1 VQNEQEISDS
11 LQIEDSKRFTAD
23 RSIVVFPAPTG
34 VLRSSQI
41 SQGEVVRLPSLKD
54 DFPKPTPWDLAAL
67 TMLALG
73 GAAMVANLL
82 AAKGTGPGSALSG
95 TQTSL
100 FATLGLAVCVGC
112 LLLLGKTAK
121 EGTIWGNLAAIG
133 GMFIGVSGV
142 LLAAALW
149 VAA

>member
-1 VQNEQEISDS
+1 M
-11 LQIEDSKRFTAD
+11 
-23 RSIVVFPAPTG
+23 
-34 VLRSSQI
+34 
-41 SQGEVVRLPSLKD
+41 RLPSLKE
-54 DFPKPTPWDLAAL
+54 DFPKPKMWDLAAV
-67 TMLALG
+67 TTLAVG

-82 AAKGTGPGSALSG
+82 AAKSTGPGSALSS

-100 FATLGLAVCVGC
+100 FVTTGLAVCVGC
-112 LLLLGKTAK
+112 LLLLGKTSK

-133 GMFIGVSGV
+133 GMFLGVTGV

>member
-1 VQNEQEISDS
+1 MT
-11 LQIEDSKRFTAD
+11 LQ
-23 RSIVVFPAPTG
+23 
-34 VLRSSQI
+34 
-41 SQGEVVRLPSLKD
+41 SLKD
-54 DFPKPTPWDLAAL
+54 DFPKPKLWDLAAL
-67 TMLALG
+67 TMLVVG
-73 GAAMVANLL
+73 GAAMAANLV

-100 FATLGLAVCVGC
+100 FATLGLGVCVGC
-112 LLLLGKTAK
+112 LLLLGKTSK

-133 GMFIGVSGV
+133 GMFVGLSGV

>member
-1 VQNEQEISDS
+1 M
-11 LQIEDSKRFTAD
+11 
-23 RSIVVFPAPTG
+23 
-34 VLRSSQI
+34 
-41 SQGEVVRLPSLKD
+41 RLPFLKD
-54 DFPKPTPWDLAAL
+54 DFPKPTMWDLAAVVV
-67 TMLALG
+67 LALG

-82 AAKGTGPGSALSG
+82 VAMGTGPGSALTS

-133 GMFIGVSGV
+133 GMFAGVSGV

>member
-1 VQNEQEISDS
+1 MQNEQRTSDS
-11 LQIEDSKRFTAD
+11 LQIQESKKLIAAC
-23 RSIVVFPAPTG
+23 SIVISPAPTG
-34 VLRSSQI
+34 VLRSGQI

-54 DFPKPTPWDLAAL
+54 DFPKPTLWDLAAL